1 MSINQSIN
9 QTPWHKKFP
18 PTKNRGMHKLHT
30 ICAKTDD
37 NEKQIVKYFKIG
49 KV

>member
-1 MSINQSIN
+1 MSINQSIK
-9 QTPWHKKFP
+9 PRGKKNFP